1 MGSKTSSTASSSRAS
16 HAIGWIGLGRM
27 GEAMAARL
35 IKSGHGLSVWNRTAS
50 KADPLGKLGA
60 EVVTDKTAMA
70 HCETVFTMVS
80 TTDDLKDVLFGKDGV
95 LAGNARPRRVV
106 DMSSISDGGSADI
119 RNGLREAGV
128 GYLSAPV
135 SGNAKVAK
143 AGKLLV
149 VASGPKAEYD
159 AVQPLLAAL
168 GRAAMYVGEGEL
180 SRVWKIAHNTM
191 FGVIIQSLCEI
202 TLLAEK
208 AGIPRHV
215 FLESINQSVLGSMY
229 TRYKSPA
236 LVNLDFTTTFTPKLL
251 LKDMELGLSAG
262 RAYGV
267 VMPTAS
273 VTRDS
278 IMSLS
283 HQHPGDID
291 FSVLLLELAR
301 AAGMQLKPENVEVSD
316 GLH

>member
-1 MGSKTSSTASSSRAS
+1 
-16 HAIGWIGLGRM
+16 M

-35 IKSGHGLSVWNRTAS
+35 VKAGHGLSVWNRTAS
-50 KADPLGKLGA
+50 KADPLAQIGA
-60 EVVTDKTAMA
+60 EVVTDKAAMA
-70 HCETVFTMVS
+70 HCATVFTMVS
-80 TTDDLKDVLFGKDGV
+80 TTDDLKDILFGAGGV
-95 LAGNARPRRVV
+95 LTGNGAAPARRRHVV
-106 DMSSISDGGSADI
+106 D
-119 RNGLREAGV
+119 LRHRLGRDPQGPRPKSGV
-128 GYLSAPV
+128 AYLSAPV

-229 TRYKSPA
+229 TRYKTPA
-236 LVNLDFTTTFTPKLL
+236 LVQSRLHHDLHAQAAA
-251 LKDMELGLSAG
+251 EGHGAG
-262 RAYGV
+262 HGRGQGGW
-267 VMPTAS
+267 AS
-273 VTRDS
+273 SCR
-278 IMSLS
+278 
-283 HQHPGDID
+283 PP
-291 FSVLLLELAR
+291 R
-301 AAGMQLKPENVEVSD
+301 
-316 GLH
+316 